1 MLQTDYI
8 SGLYVCIFVVYLLWT
23 RHSIGVRGVGSVV
36 SAFQELAVYKEMEQR
51 RLFRKRIS
59 TRTRVSRTNT
69 DTKCCLGN
77 TDWWRGIQGRSK
89 LVAEVL
95 RSVRHKLRTGTP
107 GRGSGLLG
115 KGE

>member
-8 SGLYVCIFVVYLLWT
+8 SGLYECIFVVYLLWT

-51 RLFRKRIS
+51 RLFPKRIS

-69 DTKCCLGN
+69 DTKFYLGN
-77 TDWWRGIQGRSK
+77 TDWWGSIQGRSK